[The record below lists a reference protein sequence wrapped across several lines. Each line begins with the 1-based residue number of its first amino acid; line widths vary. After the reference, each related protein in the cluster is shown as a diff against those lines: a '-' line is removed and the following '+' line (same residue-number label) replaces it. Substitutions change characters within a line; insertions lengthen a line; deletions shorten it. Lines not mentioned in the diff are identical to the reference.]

1 MSTTRRPP
9 RRRRSE
15 ASPAAAVGAREA
27 GDRRIARGDFS
38 EISFQSIKS
47 RPPNASLPRRFCS
60 SGRLTRAFFQGAG
73 PSPLL
78 FLSNFTET
86 KDFLFVLHMMATS
99 RRQSR
104 LCSLSFFVR
113 LSTAIATAIP
123 SQQLFI
129 SIEGNIGAGKSTVM
143 RALHADYVSSQEVA
157 FVDEPVDRWIA
168 AQTSEGTRVNLLEA
182 MYSGEISNPTF
193 QLMALATRV
202 GPVIAALRSNRIVIA
217 ERSIWSDKTVF
228 AENGLKDAAT
238 RAAYEL
244 AHASLS
250 AALPSNLRS
259 VLILL
264 DVPIETALKRITQ
277 RGRPEEKSI
286 DGAYLKLLE
295 EGHAR
300 LAKLP
305 MSSAHV
311 VRVDATRP
319 IAAVVESVRDI
330 IARELVAA
338 SGDETGECPD

>member
-27 GDRRIARGDFS
+27 GDRRIARRDFS

-60 SGRLTRAFFQGAG
+60 SGRLTRAFFCRT
-73 PSPLL
+73 SRKRRTLC
-78 FLSNFTET
+78 FT
-86 KDFLFVLHMMATS
+86 MMATS

-250 AALPSNLRS
+250 AALPNNLRS

>member
-1 MSTTRRPP
+1 M
-9 RRRRSE
+9 E
-15 ASPAAAVGAREA
+15 LHGNE
-27 GDRRIARGDFS
+27 G
-38 EISFQSIKS
+38 
-47 RPPNASLPRRFCS
+47 LC
-60 SGRLTRAFFQGAG
+60 
-73 PSPLL
+73 
-78 FLSNFTET
+78 
-86 KDFLFVLHMMATS
+86 FVLHMMATS

>member
-1 MSTTRRPP
+1 MAIVRRWQST
-9 RRRRSE
+9 
-15 ASPAAAVGAREA
+15 
-27 GDRRIARGDFS
+27 
-38 EISFQSIKS
+38 
-47 RPPNASLPRRFCS
+47 
-60 SGRLTRAFFQGAG
+60 
-73 PSPLL
+73 PLG
-78 FLSNFTET
+78 
-86 KDFLFVLHMMATS
+86 
-99 RRQSR
+99 
-104 LCSLSFFVR
+104 SLSFFVR

-202 GPVIAALRSNRIVIA
+202 GPVIAALRSNRVVIA

-228 AENGLKDAAT
+228 AENGHKDAAT